1 MSKTKSTRRA
11 IIGALTVL
19 TMAGVGYGV
28 TNSNT
33 VSASKAGDGS
43 AAVSGYTVTSVHYT
57 LQAADPTLIGSVS
70 FDLGAAASAGNVKAK
85 LGGATWY
92 SCALAGTV
100 ATCDTSTGTDTVLG
114 LTSLRV
120 IAAE

>member
-28 TNSNT
+28 TASNT

-43 AAVSGYTVTSVHYT
+43 GTVAGYSVTNVHYT
-57 LQAADPTLIGSVS
+57 LQADPTLISSVS